1 MEFLFFLGLLIGL
14 SVYLGIAI
22 DERQQARLK
31 GQPTH
36 SLWRHY
42 RQWLNRKKSIAE
54 PPPEFSQTLPDNF
67 ITTSTAKPTHEPNPE
82 PKPEPEPELE
92 PKPEPK
98 LEPKP
103 EPKPKPTPP
112 PKRRASPSPTP
123 QATGRLRFIYRDAA
137 DNESTRE
144 LTNFKLKDGKVQGF
158 CLDRNAIRTFQ
169 LYRVVTFLEGE
180 EQLYATERR
189 APQPSEA
196 PDPVRAGE
204 PEITFSGFDAKTRAS
219 LEKTAKAHGF
229 VVRKS
234 VTKNLD
240 YFVAGQRRSG
250 SKLIEAEDKP
260 GCSVIDKEG
269 FLWLIATGEANN

>member
-1 MEFLFFLGLLIGL
+1 MEFLIFLALLIGL
-14 SVYLGIAI
+14 GVYLGIAI

-42 RQWLNRKKSIAE
+42 RQWLNGKKARSE
-54 PPPEFSQTLPDNF
+54 PPPEFSQTQPDNF
-67 ITTSTAKPTHEPNPE
+67 ITTPIAKPVP
-82 PKPEPEPELE
+82 
-92 PKPEPK
+92 
-98 LEPKP
+98 EPKP
-103 EPKPKPTPP
+103 EPKPQPKPEPNPKPKPDPKTVPP
-112 PKRRASPSPTP
+112 PKRRASPAPTP
-123 QATGRLRFIYRDAA
+123 LATGRLRFIYRDAEGK
-137 DNESTRE
+137 ESTRE
-144 LTNFKLKDGKVQGF
+144 LTNFTLKGSKFRGF

-169 LYRVVTFLEGE
+169 LDRVVTFLEGE
-180 EQLYATERR
+180 DQLYVTEQRS
-189 APQPSEA
+189 PQRSEA

-219 LEKTAKAHGF
+219 LEKTAKANGF

-250 SKLIEAEDKP
+250 SKLEEAEDKP

-269 FLWLIATGEANN
+269 FLWLIATGEVNN